1 MSVITGV
8 SSIVDLLISLLD
20 ASDVPKKPTNKY
32 ILEIGKRFKKGI
44 NAHSA
49 LGDFLNKKQEIV
61 PIGPLASG
69 EENISIKVDRLMFE
83 SIFDELIENAI
94 IEVTIPPGGITVQVG
109 PSGTGTN
116 ADVIYGRGI
125 IK

>member
-8 SSIVDLLISLLD
+8 SSIVDLLINLLD
-20 ASDVPKKPTNKY
+20 AFDTPKKPSNKY
-32 ILEIGKRFKKGI
+32 ILEIGKRFKKGV

-61 PIGPLASG
+61 PIGPLDSG

>member
-1 MSVITGV
+1 MGVITSV
-8 SSIVDLLISLLD
+8 STMVDLLLSLLEALD
-20 ASDVPKKPTNKY
+20 TPKKPSNKY
-32 ILEIGKRFKKGI
+32 ILEIGKRFKKGV

-61 PIGPLASG
+61 PIGPLPSG
-69 EENISIKVDRLMFE
+69 EENISLKVERVMFE

-94 IEVTIPPGGITVQVG
+94 IEITIPPGGITVQVG